1 MLCCFFA
8 LLLALVLLSGSVAVP
23 LVFRPLYYL
32 QIEPLHLTEQSG
44 LTFSQIK
51 TAYDEVMDYCL
62 GLSDSFSAGVLSFSS
77 EGASHFADCRRL
89 FLLDLRVLAFSCAVL
104 LIAYLFCRKHNLSCS
119 LLLGRGPGFWAACGL
134 GGVFVLVGALA
145 AVDFER
151 AFVIFHHLFFPGKEN
166 WVFNPAQDPVILILP
181 QSREWFKSASG
192 SHPVFMGFAKFA
204 LLATAGELIAAFL
217 AKGSFTLPVKLLWRF
232 IIWGLIGVWITFMMK
247 V

>member
-166 WVFNPAQDPVILILP
+166 WVFNLAQDPVILILP
-181 QSREWFKSASG
+181 QAFFRNCAILILSLVLSG
-192 SHPVFMGFAKFA
+192 CLA
-204 LLATAGELIAAFL
+204 LLFADRAFR
-217 AKGSFTLPVKLLWRF
+217 KRKTSTRS
-232 IIWGLIGVWITFMMK
+232 
-247 V
+247 